1 MNANMQPLPTEPG
14 YKGTMIYR
22 LLRVITPLRAAVR
35 AVRQVLGRH
44 RVLTWRLEGSERVSG
59 HPLTVFFAGQFENKN
74 YIADLAFDGSHTET
88 ACRKMWLWN
97 VFKLAKERSGDYAL
111 VIIDVQVPW
120 YRLFKSPHAF
130 LIPCWIRGEVDLAVA
145 SGQFKRSESVKSD
158 LRKIRQND
166 LQYRV
171 TRDEHEFDHFYHRM
185 YLPYV
190 TRTFGDRAYS
200 MTYAEMM
207 KELDHC
213 ELLLVKDDAD
223 DVAGMILV
231 YDGAEVRAWSLGV
244 KDGDP
249 AYVKA
254 GALAALYYF
263 SMSHLINKGYQ
274 RLHLGATR
282 AFLRDGVLLYKKKWG
297 TRIVGSS
304 RRWFV
309 LNPLRNIIGVK
320 AFLAN
325 NPFVFESDGRL
336 NGALFVGQGPSFAD
350 DEVHKLQKDCRE
362 LGIQSLKIFRL
373 PEKHWLQSD
382 LKILSSTVFDLP
394 GPRNDA

>member
-1 MNANMQPLPTEPG
+1 MATQERS
-14 YKGTMIYR
+14 MIYR
-22 LLRVITPLRAAVR
+22 VLRTIKPMRAAVR
-35 AVRQVLGRH
+35 AAR
-44 RVLTWRLEGSERVSG
+44 RVLERHYVSTWRLEGKERVSG
-59 HPLTVFFAGQFENKN
+59 HPLTIFFAGQLENKN
-74 YIADLAFDGSHTET
+74 YIADLVFNGSHTEA

-97 VFKLAKERSGDYAL
+97 VFKLAKERRGDYAL
-111 VIIDVQVPW
+111 VIIDIQASW
-120 YRLFKSPHAF
+120 YRLFKSPDAF
-130 LIPCWIRGEVDLAVA
+130 LIPCWIRGELDLAVA
-145 SGQFKRSESVKSD
+145 SGQFKRSDSIKSD

-171 TRDEHEFDHFYHRM
+171 TRDEHEFDRFYHRM

-190 TRTFGDRAYS
+190 TRTYCDRAFP

-213 ELLLVKDDAD
+213 ELLLVKENAD

-244 KDGDP
+244 KDGDS
-249 AYVKA
+249 AHVKA

-263 SMSHLINKGYQ
+263 GMSHLINQGYQ

-282 AFLRDGVLLYKKKWG
+282 AFLRDGVLQYKKKWG

-325 NPFVFESDGRL
+325 NPFVFESDSGL
-336 NGALFVGQGPSFAD
+336 NGALFVGQGPSFAG

-362 LGIQSLKIFRL
+362 LGIPGLKIFRL
-373 PEKHWLQSD
+373 PEKHWPQGD
-382 LKILSSTVFDLP
+382 LKSLSNTVFDFP
-394 GPRNDA
+394 GPHNDA

>member
-1 MNANMQPLPTEPG
+1 ML
-14 YKGTMIYR
+14 YR
-22 LLRVITPLRAAVR
+22 LLRAITPLRAAVR
-35 AVRQVLGRH
+35 VMREILERH
-44 RVLTWRLEGSERVSG
+44 YVPTWRLEGSERVSG
-59 HPLTVFFAGQFENKN
+59 HPLTIFFAGQLENKN

-88 ACRKMWLWN
+88 TCRKMWLWN
-97 VFKLAKERSGDYAL
+97 VFKLAKERRGDYAL

-120 YRLFKSPHAF
+120 YRLFKSPDAF

-145 SGQFKRSESVKSD
+145 SGQFKRSESIKSD
-158 LRKIRQND
+158 LRKIRQNN

-171 TRDEHEFDHFYHRM
+171 TRDEHEFDRFYHRM
-185 YLPYV
+185 YFPYV
-190 TRTFGDRAYS
+190 TQTFGDRAYS

-213 ELLLVKDDAD
+213 ELVLVKKDAN

-249 AYVKA
+249 VHVKA
-254 GALAALYYF
+254 GALAALYCF

-282 AFLRDGVLLYKKKWG
+282 PFLRDGVLQYKKKWG

-309 LNPLRNIIGVK
+309 LNSLRNSMGAK

-325 NPFVFESDGRL
+325 NPFVFESDSGL
-336 NGALFVGQGPSFAD
+336 NGALFLGQGPSFSD
-350 DEVHKLQKDCRE
+350 DEVHKLQKYCHE
-362 LGIQSLKIFRL
+362 LGIKSLKIFRF
-373 PEKHWLQSD
+373 PEQCWSQSD
-382 LKILSSTVFDLP
+382 SKNFPSTVSNFP
-394 GPRNDA
+394 GPRYDA